1 MLENSINLHSFLFIQ
16 DDDPSQN
23 SKSPKA
29 EIAKTGVKQ
38 ISIPARSADLNSIEN
53 VFNLVEPRLLS
64 LRNSCYETVKQFS
77 ECVQVTMID
86 YHDAEIDKIIK
97 SISKRKAMVIKD
109 TGRD

>member
-1 MLENSINLHSFLFIQ
+1 MVYILQVLYVEFICRIYPRQYSKIASI
-16 DDDPSQN
+16 
-23 SKSPKA
+23 
-29 EIAKTGVKQ
+29 EIAKIGGKQ

-77 ECVQVTMID
+77 ECVQVTIID
-86 YHDAEIDKIIK
+86 YRDAEIDKIIK
-97 SISKRKAMVIKD
+97 SISKGKAMVIKD